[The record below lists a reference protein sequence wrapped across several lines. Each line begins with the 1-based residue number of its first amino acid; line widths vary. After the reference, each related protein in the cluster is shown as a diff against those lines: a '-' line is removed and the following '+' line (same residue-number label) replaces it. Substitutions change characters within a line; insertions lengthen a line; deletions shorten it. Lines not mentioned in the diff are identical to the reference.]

1 VTDSQS
7 GSEPASVGESG
18 GRRVR
23 PDEASLRAGFG
34 AAAGALRRYLF
45 CMCGDWH
52 EAQDLAQTALLKA
65 WRKRHG
71 FDGKAELRTWIF
83 AIARNHWR
91 DRLRTRRTRP
101 RMERMSAEFAT
112 AGPGPVTA
120 AARGELAR
128 AITVALETLPADQRE
143 ALALRESQGLRFRQ
157 IAELL
162 GVPVATVKSR
172 VRYALLK
179 LAKQLEPFRRELEE

>member
-1 VTDSQS
+1 MADSQPT
-7 GSEPASVGESG
+7 SECASG
-18 GRRVR
+18 GEPGGQRLR

-34 AAAGALRRYLF
+34 AAAGAVRHYLF

-71 FDGKAELRTWIF
+71 FDGRAELRTWIF

-91 DRLRTRRTRP
+91 DRLRKRRTRP
-101 RMERMSAEFAT
+101 GMERMNAEFAT
-112 AGPGPVTA
+112 AWPGPGAA

-128 AITVALETLPADQRE
+128 AITAALETLPADQRE
-143 ALALRESQGLRFRQ
+143 ALALRESEGLRFRQ

-162 GVPVATVKSR
+162 GVPVATAKGPPGR
-172 VRYALLK
+172 ALLNS
-179 LAKQLEPFRRELEE
+179 R